1 MSKFNFSKLQTDSQ
15 KLSLFGSTVA
25 VKTKFDDLLE
35 GTLYYIDNESI
46 IISNFNS
53 PPHPITKIE
62 NDEYYN
68 FINIQ

>member
-53 PPHPITKIE
+53 PHPS
-62 NDEYYN
+62 NNYN
-68 FINIQ
+68 RE

>member
-53 PPHPITKIE
+53 PHPS
-62 NDEYYN
+62 NNYN
-68 FINIQ
+68 REWWIL